1 MPLTAD
7 AYSFAVSHREGA
19 LESAECDWHC
29 ICSLWDMYIQC
40 LHRGTGNQ
48 KEDLV
53 GLLREMQINAD
64 VIYGVFESFED
75 NAA

>member
-7 AYSFAVSHREGA
+7 AYSFAVSHRELPRVQSVLGIA
-19 LESAECDWHC
+19 FAVYGTCTYVL
-29 ICSLWDMYIQC
+29 C